1 MLGSLP
7 TFARLEAELSKL
19 PGIGG
24 KTAARLAFHL
34 LRTNEHDVTALADAL
49 LEMRRNV
56 RFCRRCFH
64 IAESDVCGI
73 CTQDSRDK
81 QRLCVVQEP
90 QDLLAIERCRAY
102 NGLYHVLHG
111 ALSPLDG
118 IGPDDLKIAQLME
131 RLDREPIEELILATN
146 FTVEGEATAL
156 YLAHLCKERKLR
168 VTRLAH
174 GIPSGSDLEY
184 IDAGTVQ
191 QAVDGRREL
200 QFK

>member
-7 TFARLEAELSKL
+7 SFARLVAELSKL
-19 PGIGG
+19 PGVGG

-34 LRTNEHDVTALADAL
+34 LRTSDQNVESLADAL
-49 LEMRRNV
+49 LEMKKKV
-56 RFCRRCFH
+56 RFCSRCFH
-64 IAESDVCGI
+64 VSEEELCQI
-73 CTQDSRDK
+73 CQDPMRETQK
-81 QRLCVVQEP
+81 ICIVQEP
-90 QDLLAIERCRAY
+90 QDLLAIERSHAY
-102 NGLYHVLHG
+102 RGIYHVLHG

-118 IGPDDLKIAQLME
+118 IGPDELKIPQFIE
-131 RLDREPIEELILATN
+131 RLEQEQIEEILLATN

-156 YLAHLCKERKLR
+156 YLANLCKEKELK

-191 QAVDGRREL
+191 QAVAGRREI
-200 QFK
+200 

>member
-7 TFARLEAELSKL
+7 SFARLEAELGKL
-19 PGIGG
+19 PGIGS

-34 LRTNEHDVTALADAL
+34 LRASEHDVEALAAAL
-49 LEMRRNV
+49 VEMKRKV
-56 RFCRRCFH
+56 GFCQRCFH
-64 IAESDVCGI
+64 IAETELCQI
-73 CTQDSRDK
+73 CQNPVRESRK
-81 QRLCVVQEP
+81 LCVVQEP
-90 QDLLAIERCRAY
+90 QDLLAIERSHSY
-102 NGLYHVLHG
+102 SGLYHVLHG

-118 IGPDDLKIAQLME
+118 IGPDDLKIPQLLQ
-131 RLDREPIEELILATN
+131 RLEQEEIDEIILATN

-156 YLAHLCKERKLR
+156 YLAGLCKDCGIA

-191 QAVDGRREL
+191 QAVAGRRE
-200 QFK
+200 F

>member
-7 TFARLEAELSKL
+7 SFARLEAELGKL
-19 PGIGG
+19 PGIGS

-34 LRTNEHDVTALADAL
+34 LRTSEHDVEALAAAL
-49 LEMRRNV
+49 VEMRRKV
-56 RFCRRCFH
+56 GFCQRCFH
-64 IAESDVCGI
+64 IAETELCQI
-73 CTQDSRDK
+73 CQNPVRESRK
-81 QRLCVVQEP
+81 LCVVQEP
-90 QDLLAIERCRAY
+90 QDLLAIERSHSFS
-102 NGLYHVLHG
+102 GLYHVLHG

-118 IGPDDLKIAQLME
+118 IGPNDLKIPQLLQ
-131 RLDREPIEELILATN
+131 RLEQEEIEEIILATN

-156 YLAHLCKERKLR
+156 YLAGLCKERGIA

-191 QAVDGRREL
+191 QAVAGRRE
-200 QFK
+200 F

>member
-7 TFARLEAELSKL
+7 SFARLEAELSKL
-19 PGIGG
+19 PGIGR

-34 LRTNEHDVTALADAL
+34 LRTSEQNVEALAEAL
-49 LEMRRNV
+49 LEMKRNV

-64 IAESDVCGI
+64 IAEADLCRI
-73 CTQDSRDK
+73 CSSEARES
-81 QRLCVVQEP
+81 QRICIVEEP
-90 QDLLAIERCRAY
+90 QDLLAIERSHAY
-102 NGLYHVLHG
+102 SGLYHVLHG
-111 ALSPLDG
+111 VLSPLDG
-118 IGPDDLKIAQLME
+118 IGPEDLKIPQLLE
-131 RLDREPIEELILATN
+131 RLEQEAVEEVILATN

-156 YLAHLCKERKLR
+156 YLARICKEKGLK

-191 QAVDGRREL
+191 QAVDGRRE
-200 QFK
+200 F

>member
-7 TFARLEAELSKL
+7 SFARLEAELGKL
-19 PGIGG
+19 PGIGS

-34 LRTNEHDVTALADAL
+34 LRASEHDVEALAAAL
-49 LEMRRNV
+49 IEMKKKV
-56 RFCRRCFH
+56 GFCQRCFH
-64 IAESDVCGI
+64 ISETELCQI
-73 CTQDSRDK
+73 CQNPLREN
-81 QRLCVVQEP
+81 QVLCVVQEP
-90 QDLLAIERCRAY
+90 QDLLAIERSHSY
-102 NGLYHVLHG
+102 SGLYHVLHG

-118 IGPDDLKIAQLME
+118 IGPDDLKIPQLLQRLE
-131 RLDREPIEELILATN
+131 REAIEEIILATN

-156 YLAHLCKERKLR
+156 YLADLCKERGVA

-191 QAVDGRREL
+191 QAVAGRRE
-200 QFK
+200 F

>member
-7 TFARLEAELSKL
+7 TFARVEAELKKL

-24 KTAARLAFHL
+24 KTATRLALHL
-34 LRTNEHDVTALADAL
+34 LRASEADVHALSEAL
-49 LEMRRNV
+49 VEMKRKV
-56 RFCRRCFH
+56 GFCKRCFH
-64 IAESDVCGI
+64 VSEEEFCTICSDATRETG
-73 CTQDSRDK
+73 S
-81 QRLCVVQEP
+81 LCLVQEP
-90 QDLLAIERCRAY
+90 QDLLAIERSRAFR
-102 NGLYHVLHG
+102 GRYHVLHG

-118 IGPDDLKIAQLME
+118 IGPDDLKIPQLLQ
-131 RLDREPIEELILATN
+131 RLEQEDIEEILVATS
-146 FTVEGEATAL
+146 FTIEGEATAL
-156 YLAHLCKERKLR
+156 YLAQLCKERGLK

-200 QFK
+200 

>member
-1 MLGSLP
+1 MLDSLP
-7 TFARLEAELSKL
+7 SFARLEAELSKL
-19 PGIGG
+19 PGIGR

-34 LRTNEHDVTALADAL
+34 LRTSEHDVEALAAAL
-49 LEMRRNV
+49 LEMRCKV
-56 RFCRRCFH
+56 SFCQRCYH
-64 IAESDVCGI
+64 IAEGSLCQI
-73 CTQDSRDK
+73 CKNPVREQ

-90 QDLLAIERCRAY
+90 QDLLAIERSHSY
-102 NGLYHVLHG
+102 SGLYHVLHG

-118 IGPDDLKIAQLME
+118 IGPDDLKIPQLLQ
-131 RLDREPIEELILATN
+131 RLEQEPIEEIILATN

-156 YLAHLCKERKLR
+156 YLAKLCKEKGIQ

-191 QAVDGRREL
+191 QAVAGRRE
-200 QFK
+200 F